1 MKRSLLIILSGIFL
15 AMVMAA
21 IALYVPSSLPAGSDF
36 SALYNTDLALVNGVP
51 IYDLEA
57 VEAVAVEVSGIPS
70 EKFFLARFP
79 YPPWYALST
88 FYLGLMPAQAAAT
101 LWFEINLLLLFLSIG
116 FLTDGW
122 DGRLRLIA
130 FPLGLLFLPVIGAL
144 SVGQYD
150 FPVLLGISML
160 VYSLRRAN
168 IPLTVLGVILLTFKP
183 HVGALVMV
191 SAVGWLIASRGDFRW
206 RAMRAILIA
215 GVALFLVGFIADPA
229 WAVRYPAMLLNYQ
242 GEGNVSSCSE
252 CASLPVFLSRW
263 FFDGSLSRA
272 AVIALVSLAVWLMLF
287 HRVRTA
293 LLQSHAL
300 FLNAA
305 VLVTL
310 LVSPYLYNY
319 DFILLLAPF
328 AFLLEEKNM
337 VRRVIV
343 GICYLVPS
351 LLIVMYGRAGN
362 LSLLVAALM
371 LAMLV
376 FLRAKHPV
384 DVNRL
389 AAYNTN
395 T

>member
-1 MKRSLLIILSGIFL
+1 
-15 AMVMAA
+15 
-21 IALYVPSSLPAGSDF
+21 
-36 SALYNTDLALVNGVP
+36 
-51 IYDLEA
+51 
-57 VEAVAVEVSGIPS
+57 
-70 EKFFLARFP
+70 
-79 YPPWYALST
+79 
-88 FYLGLMPAQAAAT
+88 
-101 LWFEINLLLLFLSIG
+101 
-116 FLTDGW
+116 
-122 DGRLRLIA
+122 
-130 FPLGLLFLPVIGAL
+130 
-144 SVGQYD
+144 
-150 FPVLLGISML
+150 
-160 VYSLRRAN
+160 
-168 IPLTVLGVILLTFKP
+168 
-183 HVGALVMV
+183 
-191 SAVGWLIASRGDFRW
+191 
-206 RAMRAILIA
+206 
-215 GVALFLVGFIADPA
+215 
-229 WAVRYPAMLLNYQ
+229 
-242 GEGNVSSCSE
+242 
-252 CASLPVFLSRW
+252 
-263 FFDGSLSRA
+263 
-272 AVIALVSLAVWLMLF
+272 MLF
-287 HRVRTA
+287 HRVRPA

-376 FLRAKHPV
+376 FLRAKHQV